1 MRTLMGES
9 SLFDTHS
16 MVVRNVCEARGQGQG
31 GAREGDKRMG
41 DEKRGK
47 ERPRRKNAKTKRRD
61 KDKEENEEEKKEKDN
76 GRRKERRKDTGRT
89 TKKIKAQRKKEASG
103 GTLCIPRIR
112 ASRLCTSAE
121 IKKTQSTSHLTS
133 NLRLLPAVV
142 SIAARRVASGFR
154 DSLHARRPVMCFE
167 QQQRT
172 RRWGGVLE
180 AANQRLTKT
189 ALMRL

>member
-1 MRTLMGES
+1 MKEKTCLEKTQRKEQKSEKKKGHRKNEKESAKKNTNEKQTQRKRKES
-9 SLFDTHS
+9 S
-16 MVVRNVCEARGQGQG
+16 
-31 GAREGDKRMG
+31 
-41 DEKRGK
+41 
-47 ERPRRKNAKTKRRD
+47 
-61 KDKEENEEEKKEKDN
+61 
-76 GRRKERRKDTGRT
+76 GR
-89 TKKIKAQRKKEASG
+89 
-103 GTLCIPRIR
+103 TLCIPRIR

-154 DSLHARRPVMCFE
+154 DSLHARRPGMCFE

-172 RRWGGVLE
+172 RRWE
-180 AANQRLTKT
+180 AANQLLTKT